1 MNLHQIL
8 DNLMESAEDRFYRQY
23 TYIQTQLND
32 LERAENK
39 SEIDDEDIEE
49 FLEDQEV
56 EEDIG
61 IEDEDLSQFGVD
73 VGEDMLMLF

>member
-1 MNLHQIL
+1 
-8 DNLMESAEDRFYRQY
+8 MESAEDRFYRQY